1 MYGAS
6 RYVFRRTVA
15 ATALLV
21 PTTAAAYNY
30 NKHGDVRPSWCQQYN
45 GQWAGTWYQRLLP
58 RALAETAVPLERPK
72 SIRERITNRLP
83 ELPDIPA
90 SQVRACG
97 RGAEKILVTYG
108 DGVFDIT
115 EFVEGHPGGD
125 QILLAAG
132 GPLEPFFETYA
143 LHQKFFVY
151 EMLEEMRV
159 GNLEQTSRAGSVR
172 KRTETKRAADR
183 TLSAPFHGGAARRCS
198 GGIAADTQRSVL
210 RAQPH
215 AGARDRRRGL
225 RAGDR
230 GAGRRSARRT
240 DARRSEDQVPE
251 AYGGGGAAVRGEPTD
266 GAERGADGEGRH
278 MGRGRHRQRRVER
291 RAADGRAQLRAA
303 AEREGRVGGRCAAR
317 VHPGGRAAQGE
328 RRGAGVRDERR
339 GAAARPRV
347 PDPGGGAGRG
357 GRAQREVGGQGGA
370 GGGGERVALAAQ
382 GLPLRA
388 RRGRGG
394 RGGRGGLRRGAE
406 HPGDAGGV
414 GHLLARGGRARAA
427 RGAGRLRVLGRRQGD
442 RARGGERGRRA
453 VVDARGAARAR
464 GRRGAAR
471 RVRLDA
477 VARGGGAGRRRRRR
491 RGGGGKGVRCG

>member
-1 MYGAS
+1 MGQ
-6 RYVFRRTVA
+6 
-15 ATALLV
+15 
-21 PTTAAAYNY
+21 AAAG
-30 NKHGDVRPSWCQQYN
+30 K
-45 GQWAGTWYQRLLP
+45 
-58 RALAETAVPLERPK
+58 
-72 SIRERITNRLP
+72 
-83 ELPDIPA
+83 
-90 SQVRACG
+90 
-97 RGAEKILVTYG
+97 
-108 DGVFDIT
+108 
-115 EFVEGHPGGD
+115 
-125 QILLAAG
+125 
-132 GPLEPFFETYA
+132 
-143 LHQKFFVY
+143 
-151 EMLEEMRV
+151 
-159 GNLEQTSRAGSVR
+159 EQTSRAGSVR
-172 KRTETKRAADR
+172 KRTDTKRAADR

-291 RAADGRAQLRAA
+291 RTADGRAKLRAA
-303 AEREGRVGGRCAAR
+303 AEREGRVGGWCAAR

-406 HPGDAGGV
+406 HPGDAGGRV
-414 GHLLARGGRARAA
+414 ALGGYAFSGDGKAIVRVEVSADDGRSWTRAE
-427 RGAGRLRVLGRRQGD
+427 L
-442 RARGGERGRRA
+442 RGRT
-453 VVDARGAARAR
+453 G
-464 GRRGAAR
+464 GAAR
-471 RVRLDA
+471 RDA
-477 VARGGGAGRRRRRR
+477 FDCTLWCAEVAL
-491 RGGGGKGVRCG
+491 GGGGGDGGSGWESQPRGTSAARPNLGRAADVPRGTQRGLQLAAAREALLVKHARAGQHLVSHGARSARNVDSWQQ